1 MSSSEADD
9 QAEIRTDESP
19 RYKVQ
24 LVIPAGR
31 KRYMDVLVPQIL
43 KQPGWDELRIWVN
56 TRNED
61 DLRYLD
67 GLPRID
73 NRISLALPR
82 EHQPD
87 GNKTI
92 GQFFKD
98 CIASDTL
105 YIRLDDDICY
115 LEPGAI
121 ERLAQ
126 YRATHED
133 PFLVSPIVINNALFS
148 YIFQVLGK
156 IRLDARLTANCLD
169 PLAWRNPGFA
179 ESIHNLFLSAVSENK
194 IDHFKFTSRPIAIN
208 RFSINCISWL
218 GSEFKKFGGSVPY
231 GEDEEEFLSVTKPTQ
246 LGKPNHFFGECVVAH
261 FAYYTQRE
269 YLDKTDILER
279 YKALCA
285 GPDCLDKALQSSPP
299 LAWHEPG
306 GLRWLC

>member
-1 MSSSEADD
+1 MIFSKMDY
-9 QAEIRTDESP
+9 QVRIRTHEPS

-24 LVIPAGR
+24 LVVPAGR

-43 KQPGWDELRIWVN
+43 KQSGWDEFRIWVN

-73 NRISLALPR
+73 NRISLALPK

-98 CIASDTL
+98 CIAPDTL

-121 ERLAQ
+121 GRLAQ
-126 YRATHED
+126 YRATNKE

-148 YIFQVLGK
+148 YLFQVLGK
-156 IRLDARLTANCLD
+156 IQVNARLTANCLD
-169 PLAWRNPGFA
+169 PLAWKNSGFA
-179 ESIHNLFLSAVSENK
+179 ESIHNLFLSALADNQ
-194 IDHFKFTSRPIAIN
+194 IDRFKFSSRPIAMN

-218 GSEFKKFGGSVPY
+218 GSEFERFGGNVPY

-246 LGKPNHFFGECVVAH
+246 LGKVNHFFGECLVAH

-269 YLDKTDILER
+269 HLDKTDILER
-279 YKALCA
+279 YKAL
-285 GPDCLDKALQSSPP
+285 AL
-299 LAWHEPG
+299 
-306 GLRWLC
+306 RDF